1 MRLAKVPMNEPQIA
15 VSYQKK
21 HIASL
26 RGLLFCVFLSV
37 CSPFARPAQDP
48 NNSPGQGYPEDAAHR
63 DAQKAATRGDK
74 ADAAGHTEE
83 AWKDYQEA
91 SRLVPTD
98 KEILERTAALRSKLV
113 RQHVEM
119 AERYALEIRMDEAAK
134 ELNKALLIDPGD
146 TFVAQRLQEMKS
158 LDDEL
163 PPQPKPGEGFPSLTV
178 KPGKKNFNLRGDTKT
193 VFDQVAQQFGITV
206 SFDSDLITHNV
217 KFRADDVDFRTAM
230 SLLEVQTGTFYRP
243 LEPTLMFVAANTPD
257 KRKQYAM
264 EGQQIFPLPAS
275 VGPEDM
281 TELLRVLRDITD
293 STHIELD
300 SNSRSITM
308 RDTPQKLKLAGEIIQ
323 QVEKVHGEI
332 MLDIQLLEVDKGTA
346 RNLGITW
353 PFPIQ
358 ATLLT
363 PQQVTTLAA
372 ATTVAAALTQLAAIL
387 SGQGISNPL
396 SFLPVGG
403 GNSTFLL
410 TMGSMAANFS
420 DSLSLLRSGREVLLR
435 AQSGKPATFF
445 VGDRY
450 PITLSLLS
458 GSLTGGGPS
467 TTPLIGVSGIANFSP
482 TSFPLTQFAVGLNP
496 SALVANTFTSGT
508 LPDLAVV
515 YNNPAATTFTILQ
528 NQDNGNF
535 TQVTPAPI
543 LLGPMETGQ
552 VAIGTGVFRSDGTKF
567 STPQADDVV
576 LVNSTSNTISVLLGN
591 GDGTFVEAPNSPIA
605 VGRSPSA
612 VVVADFNN
620 DGFLDI
626 AVTNSVD
633 NSVSIFRGAG
643 DGTFTQFPASPF
655 LLNNTAP
662 IAETGPVAMVS
673 GFFGN
678 AVNQDNEMDLAIV
691 NKSSNN
697 VTILLTS
704 VDTSQNITL
713 TEATG
718 SPIAVG
724 NSPVA
729 LTSGDFNGDGVPDLA
744 IVNQADNTVSVF
756 LGSANAN
763 GTFIIA
769 PNSPFSVNAT
779 APAGIVAAA
788 FSGSATPDLAV
799 TNQGSSTLSF
809 FITSG
814 DGTFT
819 AGGLLNQGVQLGV
832 PTGPTAI
839 IASGLSTSNNQLP
852 DVALVAQTSGAT
864 NGVVGVILDSSAFAS
879 ANAISG
885 QTPYPGAEYEDLGIK
900 VKATPTL
907 HPDNEVTLQLE
918 FEIRALANTSVNGIP
933 VLTNRTLSQT
943 VRLKEDEPTILGG
956 LTDREETKSIT
967 GLPGFAEIP
976 GPPGYA
982 FGDHNDTFQD
992 TELLIVLTPHR
1003 MRTPKHDTKLIYAG
1017 RGEPGGPSGGGGRQ
1031 FTPPPAA
1038 ETPQPQQP
1046 GAAQPAAPQPG
1057 TPQPGTQQPGAQQPG
1072 TQPPGA
1078 PPSGTPPAGT
1088 QQPGNQPPE
1097 GQAPAPQQNQPPPQT

>member
-1 MRLAKVPMNEPQIA
+1 MMRLAKVPMVDQQITRFFSRAA
-15 VSYQKK
+15 VS
-21 HIASL
+21 AALLCAGLSL
-26 RGLLFCVFLSV
+26 NVAL
-37 CSPFARPAQDP
+37 ARPAQETGSADAP
-48 NNSPGQGYPEDAAHR
+48 GYPEDAAHR
-63 DAQKAATRGDK
+63 NAQKAATRGDK
-74 ADAAGHTEE
+74 ADAEGHTEE
-83 AWKDYQEA
+83 AWKDYEEA
-91 SRLVPTD
+91 SRFLATD
-98 KEILERTAALRSKLV
+98 KVILERTAALRSKLV

-119 AERYALEIRMDEAAK
+119 AERFALEQRIDEAAA
-134 ELNKALLIDPGD
+134 EMNKALLIDPGD
-146 TFVAQRLQEMKS
+146 TFVAQRLLEMKS
-158 LDDEL
+158 LDNEL
-163 PPQPKPGEGFPSLTV
+163 PPQPKPGEGFPSLQV
-178 KPGKKNFNLRGDTKT
+178 KPEKRSFDLRGDTKS
-193 VFDQVAQQFGITV
+193 VYEQVARQFGV
-206 SFDSDLITHNV
+206 AVNFDSDLPARAV
-217 KFRADDVDFRTAM
+217 KLRADDVDFHTVI

-243 LEPTLMFVAANTPD
+243 LNPTLMFVAANTPD

-308 RDTPQKLKLAGEIIQ
+308 RDTPQKLALAGEIIQ

-332 MLDIQLLEVDKGTA
+332 MLDIQLLEVDRGTA
-346 RNLGITW
+346 RKLGVTW
-353 PFPIQ
+353 PLPVQ

-363 PQQVTTLAA
+363 PQQITTLAA

-387 SGQGISNPL
+387 SGQGITNPL

-403 GNSTFLL
+403 GRSTFLL
-410 TMGSMAANFS
+410 TFGSMAADFS
-420 DSLSLLRSGREVLLR
+420 ESLSLLRSGREVLLR

-467 TTPLIGVSGIANFSP
+467 TTPLIGLSGIANFSP

-515 YNNPAATTFTILQ
+515 YNDAAATTFTILQ

-552 VAIGTGVFRSDGTKF
+552 VAIGTGIFRSDGTKF

-591 GDGTFVEAPNSPIA
+591 GDGTFVEAPNSPFV
-605 VGRSPSA
+605 VGNKPSA

-626 AVTNSVD
+626 AVTNSAD
-633 NSVSIFRGAG
+633 NSVSVFRGVG

-678 AVNQDNEMDLAIV
+678 AVNQNNEMDLAIV
-691 NKSSNN
+691 NKTSNN

-704 VDTSQNITL
+704 VDTLQNITL
-713 TEATG
+713 TEAAG

-724 NSPVA
+724 TSPVA
-729 LTSGDFNGDGVPDLA
+729 LTTGDFNGDGVPDLA
-744 IVNQADNTVSVF
+744 IVNQTDNTVSVF
-756 LGSANAN
+756 LGSVNAN

-769 PNSPFSVNAT
+769 PNSPFPVNAT

-814 DGTFT
+814 DGSFT
-819 AGGLLNQGVQLGV
+819 AGGLLSQGVQLGV

-839 IASGLSTSNNQLP
+839 IASALSTSNNQLP
-852 DVALVAQTSGAT
+852 DVALVAQTSGAS

-907 HPDNEVTLQLE
+907 HPNNEVTLQLE

-982 FGDHNDTFQD
+982 FGDHNDSFQD
-992 TELLIVLTPHR
+992 TELLIVMTPRR
-1003 MRTPKHDTKLIYAG
+1003 MRSPNHDTKLIYAG
-1017 RGEPGGPSGGGGRQ
+1017 RGEPGGPSGGGARQ
-1031 FTPPPAA
+1031 FTPPPVP
-1038 ETPQPQQP
+1038 ETPQPQPQPP
-1046 GAAQPAAPQPG
+1046 GAP
-1057 TPQPGTQQPGAQQPG
+1057 QPGAQQPG
-1072 TQPPGA
+1072 VSPPGTQPA
-1078 PPSGTPPAGT
+1078 PSP
-1088 QQPGNQPPE
+1088 QPGNQPPE
-1097 GQAPAPQQNQPPPQT
+1097 GQPQNPPPQR